1 MLDKSL
7 KLFSHDDF
15 MIFSDPPHPQFNDET
30 PRLRFNDGH
39 PLCLYHIIDP
49 GVRGLE
55 AF

>member
-15 MIFSDPPHPQFNDET
+15 PFFSDPPHPQFNDET
-30 PRLRFNDGH
+30 PRPRFNDER
-39 PLCLYHIIDP
+39 PLWLCPIIDP
-49 GVRGLE
+49 GVRGFE